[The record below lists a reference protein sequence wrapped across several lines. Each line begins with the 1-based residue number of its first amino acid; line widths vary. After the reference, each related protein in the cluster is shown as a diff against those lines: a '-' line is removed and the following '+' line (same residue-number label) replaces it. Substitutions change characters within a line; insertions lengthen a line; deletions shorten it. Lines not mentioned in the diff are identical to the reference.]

1 MNNLFGGFEG
11 GLLGMLAEEMLGG
24 VGAII
29 NTLMPLID
37 IVFNIISLGILLTI
51 LEGFVSVM
59 EVALSTVFQ
68 PLVDVFF
75 WIGETLAKLILPV
88 LDTLYSAFSLIAN
101 ILTAVLLL
109 CYKHFSLFFNP

>member
-1 MNNLFGGFEG
+1 MSNLFGGFEG
-11 GLLGMLAEEMLGG
+11 GLLGMIAEEMLGG
-24 VGAII
+24 VGSII

-37 IVFNIISLGILLTI
+37 IVFNTLSPLGILLTI

-75 WIGETLAKLILPV
+75 WIG
-88 LDTLYSAFSLIAN
+88 
-101 ILTAVLLL
+101 
-109 CYKHFSLFFNP
+109 